1 MQKQVVLI
9 TGASSGL
16 GKAIGIFLT
25 NKGFKVYGTSRSP
38 SKLSDFTVFELLQLD
53 VNNNDTIKQAVATV
67 LEKENRLDI
76 LINNAGIGITGPIED
91 TPEAEIKKAFDTN
104 FYGPLRVANAVLPQM
119 RKQGKGL
126 IINVTSI
133 AGYMGLPYRGFYSAV
148 KAALITLTEALSSE
162 VKQFGITVADVAPGD
177 FKSNIAAGRYHTPVF
192 ENSAYK
198 EAYTKVLKQIDEEVD
213 TGMDVQVMVN
223 EVYKVIQSKKPKLH
237 YKAGAFM
244 QKFSIV
250 LKFLLPSRTYE
261 KLILNHYKL

>member
-16 GKAIGIFLT
+16 GKAIGIFLA
-25 NKGFKVYGTSRSP
+25 NKKYKVYGTSRNP
-38 SKLSDFTVFELLQLD
+38 SKLTDFDAFELIQLD
-53 VNNNDTIKQAVATV
+53 VNDTTSIQQAVTTI
-67 LEKENRLDI
+67 LDKEKRIDI

-91 TPEAEIKKAFDTN
+91 TPEIEIKSVFDTN
-104 FYGPLRVANAVLPQM
+104 FHGPLRVANAVLPQM
-119 RKQGKGL
+119 RKQQKGL

-148 KAALITLTEALSSE
+148 KAALIVLTEALSSE

-198 EAYTKVLKQIDEEVD
+198 EVYSNVLQQIDEEVD
-213 TGMDVQVMVN
+213 TGMDVQVMVDA
-223 EVYKVIQSKKPKLH
+223 VYKVIKSKKPKLH

-250 LKFLLPSRTYE
+250 LKFFLPSRTYE

>member
-1 MQKQVVLI
+1 MQKPVVLI

-16 GKAIGIFLT
+16 GKAIGTFLT
-25 NKGFKVYGTSRSP
+25 SKNYKVYGTSRNP
-38 SKLSDFTVFELLQLD
+38 SKLKDFDTFELVQLD
-53 VNNNDTIKQAVATV
+53 VNDVTSIQKAVSTILA
-67 LEKENRLDI
+67 KEASIDI

-91 TPEAEIKKAFDTN
+91 TPEIEIKKAFDTN

-119 RKQGKGL
+119 RKQNKGL

-148 KAALITLTEALSSE
+148 KAALIVLTEALSSE

-198 EAYTKVLKQIDEEVD
+198 TQYSQVLKQIDEEVD
-213 TGMDVQVMVN
+213 TGMDVQVMVDA
-223 EVYKVIQSKKPKLH
+223 VYKVIKSKKPKLH

-250 LKFLLPSRTYE
+250 LKFLLPDRMYE

>member
-16 GKAIGIFLT
+16 GKAIGVFLT
-25 NKGFKVYGTSRSP
+25 EKGFKVYGTSRNP
-38 SKLSDFTVFELLQLD
+38 SKISDFTVFELLQLD
-53 VNNNDTIKQAVATV
+53 VNNNDTIKQAVATI
-67 LEKENRLDI
+67 LSKENRLDI

-148 KAALITLTEALSSE
+148 KAALISLTETLSGE

-198 EAYTKVLKQIDEEVD
+198 EVYTKVLKQIDEEVD
-213 TGMDVQVMVN
+213 NGMDVQVMVN
-223 EVYKVIQSKKPKLH
+223 EVYKVIASKKPKLH

>member
-1 MQKQVVLI
+1 MKQVVLI

-25 NKGFKVYGTSRSP
+25 QKNFKVYGTSRNP
-38 SKLSDFTVFELLQLD
+38 AKLKDFDAFEMLKLD
-53 VNNNDTIKQAVATV
+53 VNDEETIQDAVKTV
-67 LEKENRLDI
+67 IAKEKRLDI

-91 TPEAEIKKAFDTN
+91 TPETEIKKAFDTN
-104 FYGPLRVANAVLPQM
+104 FYGPLRVAKAVLPQM
-119 RKQGKGL
+119 RKQKKGL

-133 AGYMGLPYRGFYSAV
+133 AGYMGLPYRGFYSSV
-148 KAALITLTEALSSE
+148 KAALIILTEALSSE
-162 VKQFGITVADVAPGD
+162 VKQFGITVSDVAPGD

-198 EAYTKVLKQIDEEVD
+198 AVYTDVLKQIDEEVD
-213 TGMDVQVMVN
+213 TGMDVQVMVDV
-223 EVYKVIQSKKPKLH
+223 VYKVIRNKNPQLH

-261 KLILNHYKL
+261 KLILNHYKLS